1 MKLPVS
7 IAGLFLLLATGLS
20 ANGQQTEHIPVSI
33 TSSID
38 SMMLKR
44 MNDAQLVGAGAAIII
59 DKKLIWSKGYGYAN
73 RENKVPF
80 TTSTV
85 VNIASVSK
93 TITGACLMKAVEQGK
108 LSLDEDIN
116 TYLPFKVHNPFF
128 PTEKITLRNLATH
141 TSSLNDR
148 FPFYTSDTLYVNG
161 KDSQEALGDFLQ
173 NYFAPRGKYYSKE
186 NFLDHKPG
194 TFREYSNLGTALAGY
209 IVEVR
214 TGKKLNDYSREY
226 LFKPLK
232 MEDTGWFL
240 SEINLK
246 KHARL
251 YQKQPD
257 SSIKLIPLY
266 GMTTYPDGGVR
277 TSVNDLSHF
286 FICLLNDGKF
296 QNRQVLLEKTVQEML
311 RFQFDD
317 VHKPENIVP
326 AELNS
331 GIFWSTKMG
340 GKRIGHNGSDFG
352 VRTFMLS
359 DLKREV
365 AVILFFNTSLLEND
379 EAKFFGI
386 YNELYQ
392 YGVKIRNGGINAGV
406 LRHEQ

>member
-1 MKLPVS
+1 MRRPLNIV
-7 IAGLFLLLATGLS
+7 ILFLYMLIVRTTF
-20 ANGQQTEHIPVSI
+20 GQQSNQPPKKSKI
-33 TSSID
+33 SID
-38 SMMLKR
+38 SIILKK
-44 MNDAQLVGAGAAIII
+44 MADARLVGLGAAIIV
-59 DKKLIWSKGYGYAN
+59 DKKLVWSKGYGYAD
-73 RENKVPF
+73 RESKKPF
-80 TTSTV
+80 STSTV
-85 VNIASVSK
+85 MNIASVSK

-116 TYLPFKVHNPFF
+116 NYLPFKIENPFL
-128 PTEKITLRNLATH
+128 PNEKITLRNLATH
-141 TSSLNDR
+141 TSGLNDR

-161 KDSQEALGDFLQ
+161 KDSQEALGDFLK
-173 NYFAPRGKYYSKE
+173 NYFIPGGKYYSKE

-194 TFREYSNLGTALAGY
+194 TFREYSNIGTALAGY

-214 TGKKLNDYSREY
+214 TGKKLNDYSKEY
-226 LFKPLK
+226 LFKPLG
-232 MEDTGWFL
+232 MNDTGWFI
-240 SEINLK
+240 SDINLK
-246 KHARL
+246 KHAKL

-257 SSIKLIPLY
+257 SSIRVIPLY
-266 GMTTYPDGGVR
+266 GLTTYPDGGVR

-296 QNRQVLLEKTVQEML
+296 QNRQVLKEETVKEML

-317 VHKPENIVP
+317 AHKPENIKP

-359 DLKREV
+359 DLKKQV
-365 AVILFFNTSLLEND
+365 AVIMFINTSLLETE

-392 YGVKIRNGGINAGV
+392 YGVQIKNGN
-406 LRHEQ
+406 

>member
-1 MKLPVS
+1 MRTPVKMVMLLLCFTFGPHAYGQQPPTKLPGKLKS
-7 IAGLFLLLATGLS
+7 
-20 ANGQQTEHIPVSI
+20 P
-33 TSSID
+33 ID
-38 SMMLKR
+38 SIIRQKMGE
-44 MNDAQLVGAGAAIII
+44 AQLVGLGAAIII
-59 DKKLIWSKGYGYAN
+59 DKKLVWSKGYGYADL
-73 RENKVPF
+73 ENKIPF

-85 VNIASVSK
+85 MNIASVSK

-116 TYLPFKVHNPFF
+116 TYLPFKIHNPFF
-128 PTEKITLRNLATH
+128 PKEKITLRNLATH
-141 TSSLNDR
+141 TSGLNDR

-161 KDSQEALGDFLQ
+161 KDSQEPLGEFLQ
-173 NYFAPRGKYYSKE
+173 NYFIPGGKYYSKA

-214 TGKKLNDYSREY
+214 TGKKLNAYSKEH

-232 MEDTGWFL
+232 MDDTGWL
-240 SEINLK
+240 LCEIDLK

-296 QNRQVLLEKTVQEML
+296 QNKQVLREKTVQEMV
-311 RFQFDD
+311 RFQFNDA
-317 VHKPENIVP
+317 HKPENIVP

-359 DLKREV
+359 DLKKEV
-365 AVILFFNTSLLEND
+365 AVIMFINTSLLETE

-392 YGVKIRNGGINAGV
+392 YGVQIRNA
-406 LRHEQ
+406 HQ

>member
-1 MKLPVS
+1 MKIQISVLTSLLFFAIGTTTYAQHSGKLPEKS
-7 IAGLFLLLATGLS
+7 TG
-20 ANGQQTEHIPVSI
+20 
-33 TSSID
+33 SID
-38 SMMLKR
+38 SIILKR
-44 MNDAQLVGAGAAIII
+44 MNDAQLVGLGAAIII
-59 DKKLIWSKGYGYAN
+59 DKKLVWSKGYGYAD
-73 RENKVPF
+73 RENKIPF

-85 VNIASVSK
+85 MNIASVSK

-108 LSLDEDIN
+108 LSLEEDIN
-116 TYLPFKVHNPFF
+116 TYLPFKIHNPFY
-128 PTEKITLRNLATH
+128 PKEKITLRNLATH
-141 TSSLNDR
+141 TSGLNDR
-148 FPFYTSDTLYVNG
+148 FPFYTSDSLYVNG
-161 KDSQEALGDFLQ
+161 KDSQEALGGFLQ
-173 NYFAPRGKYYSKE
+173 NYFTTAGKYYSKE

-194 TFREYSNLGTALAGY
+194 TFREYSNIGTALAGY

-214 TGKKLNDYSREY
+214 TGKRLNEYSKEY

-232 MEDTGWFL
+232 MDDTGWFL

-251 YQKQPD
+251 YQKQAD
-257 SSIKLIPLY
+257 SSIKQIPLY
-266 GMTTYPDGGVR
+266 GLTTYPDGGVR

-296 QNRQVLLEKTVQEML
+296 QNKQVLRVKTVQEML

-317 VHKPENIVP
+317 AHKPENIEP
-326 AELNS
+326 AKLNS
-331 GIFWSTKMG
+331 GIFWSTKLG

-359 DLKREV
+359 DLKKEV

-386 YNELYQ
+386 YDELYQ
-392 YGVKIRNGGINAGV
+392 YGTKIRNGG
-406 LRHEQ
+406 H

>member
-1 MKLPVS
+1 MRS
-7 IAGLFLLLATGLS
+7 QINIITLLLCIMIVAT
-20 ANGQQTEHIPVSI
+20 AYGQHAEQLPLKSTN
-33 TSSID
+33 SID
-38 SMMLKR
+38 SVILKK
-44 MNDAQLVGAGAAIII
+44 MNDAQLVGLGAAIIV
-59 DKKLIWSKGYGYAN
+59 DKKLVWSKGYGYAN

-85 VNIASVSK
+85 MNIASVSK

-116 TYLPFKVHNPFF
+116 TYLPFMILNPFF
-128 PTEKITLRNLATH
+128 PKEKITLRNLATH
-141 TSSLNDR
+141 TSGLNDR
-148 FPFYTSDTLYVNG
+148 FPFYTSDSLYVNG
-161 KDSQEALGDFLQ
+161 KDSQEALGGFLQ
-173 NYFAPRGKYYSKE
+173 NYFTSGGKYYSKE
-186 NFLDHKPG
+186 NFLNHKPG

-209 IVEVR
+209 IVELR

-232 MEDTGWFL
+232 MKDTGWFL
-240 SEINLK
+240 SGINLK
-246 KHARL
+246 KHANL
-251 YQKQPD
+251 YQKQAD
-257 SSIKLIPLY
+257 SSIKRIPLY
-266 GMTTYPDGGVR
+266 GLTTYPDGGVR

-296 QNRQVLLEKTVQEML
+296 QNRQVLKEKTVQEML
-311 RFQFDD
+311 RFQFDNK
-317 VHKPENIVP
+317 HKPENIVP

-359 DLKREV
+359 DLKKEV
-365 AVILFFNTSLLEND
+365 AVIMFINTSLLEKD
-379 EAKFFGI
+379 EAKFFDI

-392 YGVKIRNGGINAGV
+392 YGVQMRNSSHIRSNGN
-406 LRHEQ
+406 

>member
-1 MKLPVS
+1 MSAPLN
-7 IAGLFLLLATGLS
+7 IITLFMYLLIVTHS
-20 ANGQQTEHIPVSI
+20 YGQQANQVPEKSKI
-33 TSSID
+33 SID
-38 SMMLKR
+38 SIILKR
-44 MNDAQLVGAGAAIII
+44 MDDAQLVGLGAAIII
-59 DKKLIWSKGYGYAN
+59 DKKLVWSKGYGYAD
-73 RENKVPF
+73 RENKIPF

-85 VNIASVSK
+85 MNIASVSK

-116 TYLPFKVHNPFF
+116 NYLPFKIQNPFF
-128 PTEKITLRNLATH
+128 PNEKITLRNLATH
-141 TSSLNDR
+141 TSGLTDR

-173 NYFAPRGKYYSKE
+173 NYFIPGGKYYSKE

-194 TFREYSNLGTALAGY
+194 TFREYSNIATALAGY

-232 MEDTGWFL
+232 MDNTGWLL
-240 SEINLK
+240 SDIDLK

-251 YQKQPD
+251 YQKQAD
-257 SSIKLIPLY
+257 GSIKSIPLY

-286 FICLLNDGKF
+286 FICLLNGGKF
-296 QNRQVLLEKTVQEML
+296 QNRQVLKEKTVQEML

-317 VHKPENIVP
+317 THKPENIKP

-359 DLKREV
+359 DLKKEI
-365 AVILFFNTSLLEND
+365 AVIMFINTSLLET
-379 EAKFFGI
+379 EETKFFGI

-392 YGVKIRNGGINAGV
+392 YGIQIRNA
-406 LRHEQ
+406 HQ

>member
-1 MKLPVS
+1 MRS
-7 IAGLFLLLATGLS
+7 QINIITLLLCITIGAT
-20 ANGQQTEHIPVSI
+20 AYGQQIGQSPVKYI
-33 TSSID
+33 SSID
-38 SMMLKR
+38 SIIQKKMD
-44 MNDAQLVGAGAAIII
+44 DAQLVGLGAAIIV
-59 DKKLIWSKGYGYAN
+59 DKKLVWSKGYGYAD

-85 VNIASVSK
+85 MNIASISK

-116 TYLPFKVHNPFF
+116 TYLPFKIHNPFF
-128 PTEKITLRNLATH
+128 PKEKITLRNLATH
-141 TSSLNDR
+141 TSGLNDR
-148 FPFYTSDTLYVNG
+148 FPFYTSDSLYVNG
-161 KDSQEALGDFLQ
+161 KDSEEALGGFLK
-173 NYFAPRGKYYSKE
+173 NYFTTGGKYYSKE

-232 MEDTGWFL
+232 MDDTGWFL

-246 KHARL
+246 KHTRL
-251 YQKQPD
+251 YQKQAD
-257 SSIKLIPLY
+257 SSIKLIPIY
-266 GMTTYPDGGVR
+266 GITTYPDGGVR
-277 TSVNDLSHF
+277 TSVSDLSHF

-296 QNRQVLLEKTVQEML
+296 QNRQVLREKTVQEML

-317 VHKPENIVP
+317 AHKPENVVP
-326 AELNS
+326 AQLNS

-359 DLKREV
+359 DLKKEV
-365 AVILFFNTSLLEND
+365 AVIMFINTSLLETE

-386 YNELYQ
+386 YNELYK
-392 YGVKIRNGGINAGV
+392 YGVQMRNSSHASSTGN
-406 LRHEQ
+406 